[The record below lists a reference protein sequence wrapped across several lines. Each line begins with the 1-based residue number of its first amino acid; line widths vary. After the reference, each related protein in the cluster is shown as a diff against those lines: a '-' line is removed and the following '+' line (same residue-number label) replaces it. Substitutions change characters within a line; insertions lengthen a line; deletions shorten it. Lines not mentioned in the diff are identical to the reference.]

1 MKAIVTVLG
10 LDQKGIIAK
19 VSTCLYSLDIN
30 ILNISQTIM
39 EDKFTMI
46 MIVDMSDN
54 GDISAVSKSL
64 DALAKEI
71 KVEIRIQSEDI
82 FYSMHQI

>member
-1 MKAIVTVLG
+1 MKAIVTVIG
-10 LDQKGIIAK
+10 LDHKGIIAK

-54 GDISAVSKSL
+54 KNISSAAEKL
-64 DALAKEI
+64 NALAKEI

>member
-1 MKAIVTVLG
+1 MKAIVSVLG

-19 VSTCLYSLDIN
+19 VSACLYSLNVN
-30 ILNISQTIM
+30 ILNISQTIL

-46 MIVDMSDN
+46 MIVDITDN
-54 GDISAVSKSL
+54 PDISAIGNKL
-64 DALAKEI
+64 DELAKEI
-71 KVEIRIQSEDI
+71 KVEIRIQREDI